1 MQAITVQ
8 IKTHYGT
15 QYIYPVCDAAQKL
28 CALTGKKT
36 LSHRDIDL
44 IKYLGYSIEVQ
55 QPQVTL

>member
-1 MQAITVQ
+1 MNITVS

-55 QPQVTL
+55 QPEIKL

>member
-1 MQAITVQ
+1 MTITVS
-8 IKTHYGT
+8 IRTHYGT
-15 QYIYPVCDAAQKL
+15 QYIYPICDAAHKL

-55 QPQVTL
+55 QPQVKL

>member
-1 MQAITVQ
+1 MTITVQ

-15 QYIYPVCDAAQKL
+15 QYIYPICDEAQAL

-36 LSHRDIDL
+36 LSQKDIQL

-55 QPQVTL
+55 QPEIKL

>member
-15 QYIYPVCDAAQKL
+15 QFIYPICDAAQKL

-55 QPQVTL
+55 QTKVTL

>member
-1 MQAITVQ
+1 MQATVS

-15 QYIYPVCDAAQKL
+15 QYIYPACDTAAKL

-36 LSHRDIDL
+36 LSHADIKT
-44 IKYLGYSIEVQ
+44 IKALGYSIEVQ

>member
-1 MQAITVQ
+1 MTITVS
-8 IKTHYGT
+8 IRNHYGT
-15 QYIYPVCDAAQKL
+15 QFIYPICDAAQKL

-36 LSHRDIDL
+36 LSHRDIDI